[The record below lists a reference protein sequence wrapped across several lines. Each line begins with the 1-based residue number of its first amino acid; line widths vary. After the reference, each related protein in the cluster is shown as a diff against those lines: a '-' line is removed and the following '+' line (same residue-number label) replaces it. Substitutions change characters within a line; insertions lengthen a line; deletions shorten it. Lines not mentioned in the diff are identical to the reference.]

1 MKNMTNKQIYNYL
14 KDNKDKST
22 HSFNSNN
29 GFFVSKLDMF
39 EYEEEDKKI
48 YGYYESQVFNYDV
61 FLRNLTSS
69 FFWFITFFYLSMWAL
84 VLIVGLNFEF
94 VLEELDRIDTWG
106 KSIFII
112 IAIAYLIN
120 LFIQFPKFI
129 KNFGGCTIKYIF
141 YEDGTKDTKIFDT
154 DLEK

>member
-22 HSFNSNN
+22 YSLNLNS
-29 GFFVSKLDMF
+29 GFFVSRLDMF

-69 FFWFITFFYLSMWAL
+69 SFWFISLFYLSMWVL

-94 VLEELDRIDTWG
+94 VLEELDGIDTWG

-141 YEDGTKDTKIFDT
+141 YEDGTKDTEIFDT